1 MGLLL
6 NSSQTMVQK
15 TENLSVSDVNTSKM
29 EMSLKTQRYIGMES
43 ILNLTMRSEEISVP
57 KSRKFTV
64 ITTITICLED
74 SNEWEQMKNGMVLV
88 MSLWDDHDANMLW
101 LDSNYPL
108 DKDPSEPGVNRGP
121 CPEDSG
127 VPAEVEAEFPDATVI
142 FSKVRVGDLDSTY

>member
-1 MGLLL
+1 MG
-6 NSSQTMVQK
+6 
-15 TENLSVSDVNTSKM
+15 

-43 ILNLTMRSEEISVP
+43 ILNHTMRPEEISVP

-74 SNEWEQMKNGMVLV
+74 SNEWETKKNGMVLV

-127 VPAEVEAEFPDATVI
+127 VPADVEAEFPDATVI